1 MFDRTQESW
10 HDLNPV
16 KKTHFELYKD
26 DISAKYLAQIYYPDF
41 ALRMREQDKPKLD
54 IYNSIFYN
62 GKLNHKYGK
71 VWVF

>member
-16 KKTHFELYKD
+16 KKAHFELYKD

-41 ALRMREQDKPKLD
+41 ALRM
-54 IYNSIFYN
+54 
-62 GKLNHKYGK
+62 
-71 VWVF
+71 

>member
-1 MFDRTQESW
+1 MFDRVQESW

-16 KKTHFELYKD
+16 KKVHRELYKD

-41 ALRMREQDKPKLD
+41 ALRMREQELPKLK
-54 IYNSIFYN
+54 IYSIGYH
-62 GKLNHKYGK
+62 GKLNHKHGK